1 MTQISSPS
9 PGGVEAGNAP
19 ALDVFALRDSVVDEY
34 KRFATSF
41 TTIHAPDIRE
51 QVEAIYAGNRYWPEP
66 LIQINPS
73 YKRSTDV
80 GALVADGVLDPGCT
94 DIFRAD
100 DEPLS
105 LYEHQKQAIALAAD
119 GESFVVTTG
128 TGSGKSL
135 CFFIPIVSHVLAARR
150 TSAKRRTHAIVV
162 YPMNALANSQMDELT
177 KFIGQVPGERPIT
190 FARYTGQEDGSERRR
205 IADNPPDILLTNFM
219 MLELLM
225 TRQEEIDRRVIGNC
239 AGLRFLVLD
248 ELHTYRGRQGAD
260 VALLVRRVRERL
272 QPGKLLCIGTSATM
286 ASEGALEDK
295 NRVVAGVASKLFG
308 TPIAESNVVTE
319 TLERITDPAATAESV
334 KAGLGEAIDAGVPPH
349 IPDAALR
356 EHPLAVW
363 VETRLGIAF
372 SAVDQHWVRAR
383 PRTVTEAVAELS
395 DESGRSPAVCRSV
408 LRDLLLVSSVPER
421 ERTADRTSIL
431 GASERSFFAFKLHQF
446 ISGAGHAWATIEPP
460 GARTVT
466 VDGQQFLPDHPD
478 KRLYPV
484 HFCREC
490 GHEYHPVRL
499 VQQDGESVFLARD
512 IDDAPPAGQVEAGGD
527 ASEARPEGTF
537 GFLTPYPPEDS
548 PFTFDDREDDYPETW
563 LELDA
568 GGRPRLK
575 KYYRDARARSF
586 TVGSDGRVGSD
597 GCVGSGT
604 RAWFQPGKFRLCLR
618 CGNTQGGAARD
629 RTRLASLSA
638 EGRSSATTVL
648 VGSALR
654 WMHATSAMDPYTRK
668 LLGFTDNRQDAALQA
683 GHFNDFLFVSL
694 VRAGFLGALQ
704 DAGPDG
710 LRSDAL
716 GIAQQRAL
724 GFDRPNPQIRAEW
737 LLEPTL
743 RGFNLQE
750 AEGTLRQV
758 LAYRIWFDQRRGWR
772 YTNPNLEQLG
782 MVRVEYL
789 GLADLAADDELFVDS
804 HPLLRHAGHTVRAA
818 VYRELLDHMRKWM
831 AIRSQVLD
839 TAVLEQVVAKS
850 HSRLRPPWGLG
861 TDEKLRAAR
870 WLMVVAPTRRAST
883 LRDMEL
889 IVRGGSRSGLGR
901 TLRATRL
908 WGGDPSIRDLKSKE
922 LDQLVEDLLR
932 AGAAHGL
939 VSEESTPF
947 NQRGWRL
954 NDACVLFRL
963 GGTAEDGGGSGG
975 PRSVK
980 ETVRNDART
989 PMDSRLR
996 GNDGGAASRLRGNDG
1011 GTGSRLGGN
1020 DGGYAGTVIPAEAGM
1035 IVRTAQPGTPPAVIP
1050 AKAGIHTASTED
1062 ECGSGRNAF
1071 FRDLYENLARMLR
1084 APMHPLF
1091 GFEAREHTAQVD
1103 PDNREIREKRFRFG
1117 EREREE
1123 LGAEE
1128 KRLREVGE
1136 ANRFLPVLFCS
1147 PTMELGVD
1155 IAALN
1160 AVHMRNVPP
1169 TPANYA
1175 QRGGRAGRSGQAA
1188 LVVTYAS
1195 SQSPHDQYFFRDP
1208 RAMVHGEVRAPIL
1221 ELANRDLIDSHLQAV
1236 WLSCVDQPLD
1246 PCIAEL
1252 LVLGDAGR
1260 PIEPDLKAALEDR
1273 RVAAGAGERIRRVLD
1288 LVADEL
1294 TPELAPWYTGRD
1306 LYADGITAAAAG
1318 RFDTAFNRWRDL
1330 FAAAEEQRDAA
1341 RRTMDDYSASYR
1353 DKRAAQTRHAQAV
1366 DQLNLLQRGTTALSS
1381 DFYTY
1386 RYLATEG
1393 FLPGYNFPRLP
1404 LLAYVPASRDG
1415 RGRQTYLQ
1423 RPRFLALAEFGP
1435 RSLVYHE
1442 GRAYRVVRA
1451 LLALGPRESATP
1463 DARLPTRAVR
1473 ICASCG
1479 AGHFG
1484 DDLSMCHACGGSL
1497 GNAEVVGNTYRIENV
1512 ATHPAEHITAND
1524 EERQRQGFDLQTT
1537 FEWAVRDR
1545 EIDVRRASA
1554 SDAEG
1559 EIVHMAYGPGA
1570 TITRLNKGL
1579 RRRADKKVLG
1589 FRIDPVSGYWARNED
1604 DEAEERELDPTAS
1617 PRQWIVPS
1625 VQDRKNALLF
1635 RPADDSLSEVTL
1647 TTVQHAIL
1655 RGIEAVFQLEEGE
1668 MLAEPMPTRD
1678 VRNGFLLYEATEG
1691 GAGVLTRLVSQEE
1704 SLADVARRALRIMHL
1719 AVGDDGLPDSPADLV
1734 DQPDASCVAA
1744 CYRCLM
1750 SYYNQPDHESLD
1762 RRDED
1767 ARAMLLRLARART
1780 VLRAANRQPG
1790 EVSPDD
1796 IALGGV
1802 SMGIEVGSS
1811 RPNLSVSPVSV
1822 AARWREEATRRG
1834 IPAPDPKPLIAGERS
1849 VRCIW
1854 RKHYVAAIIDEA
1866 DRPAVQPMEDL
1877 GFEVVQFEDLEDWRP
1892 AFARLASALGQTS

>member
-1 MTQISSPS
+1 MTRGSSPGPDS
-9 PGGVEAGNAP
+9 DNAGQGSAAP
-19 ALDVFALRDSVVDEY
+19 LDIFALRDSVVDEY

-41 TTIHAPDIRE
+41 TTIRAPDIRE
-51 QVEAIYAGNRYWPEP
+51 QVEAIHAGNRYWPEP

-73 YKRSTDV
+73 YRRTTDV
-80 GALVADGVLDPGCT
+80 ASLVAEGVIQPGCA
-94 DIFRAD
+94 DIFRAKGK
-100 DEPLS
+100 PLR
-105 LYEHQKQAIALAAD
+105 LYKHQEQAVALAAAD
-119 GESFVVTTG
+119 ESFVVTSG

-135 CFFIPIVSHVLAARR
+135 CFFIPIVNHVLAARQAGAGRR
-150 TSAKRRTHAIVV
+150 TSALVV
-162 YPMNALANSQMDELT
+162 YPMNALANSQMDELA
-177 KFIGQVPGERPIT
+177 KFMDQAPGGRPLT
-190 FARYTGQEDGSERRR
+190 FARYTGQEDKERRR
-205 IADNPPDILLTNFM
+205 QIANEPPDILLTNFM

-225 TRQEEIDRRVIGNC
+225 TRQEEVDQRVIGNC
-239 AGLRFLVLD
+239 ADLRFLVLD

-286 ASEGALEDK
+286 ASEGSVEDK
-295 NRVVAGVASKLFG
+295 SRVVAGVASKLFG
-308 TPIAESNVVTE
+308 CRVAESNVITE
-319 TLERITDPAATAESV
+319 TLERITVSTATADSV
-334 KAGLGEAIDAGVPPH
+334 GPVLGQAIDAGASSDLS
-349 IPDAALR
+349 DAALR

-363 VETRLGIAF
+363 VETRLGISF
-372 SAVDQHWVRAR
+372 SEADQRWIRAR
-383 PRTVTEAVAELS
+383 PRTVTEAVDQLAE
-395 DESGRSPAVCRSV
+395 ESGRSASACRRV
-408 LRDLLLVSSVPER
+408 LQELLLVSSVPEQV
-421 ERTADRTSIL
+421 RTSNPEAGETSL
-431 GASERSFFAFKLHQF
+431 FAFKLHQF
-446 ISGAGHAWATIEPP
+446 ISGAGHLYATIEQP
-460 GARTVT
+460 GTRKVT
-466 VDGQQFLPDHPD
+466 VDGQQFLPGDPE

-490 GHEYHPVRL
+490 GHEYHPVRF
-499 VQQDGESVFLARD
+499 VQQVDGETFLARD
-512 IDDAPPAGQVEAGGD
+512 IDDAPPSEQGEAD
-527 ASEARPEGTF
+527 ADAQEARPDGVF
-537 GFLTPYPPEDS
+537 GFLTAHPPDD
-548 PFTFDDREDDYPETW
+548 PDFTFADREPDYPENW
-563 LELDA
+563 LDFDA
-568 GGRPRLK
+568 SGQPRLK
-575 KYYRDARARSF
+575 RYYRDARARSF
-586 TVGSDGRVGSD
+586 LVAPDGRVGS
-597 GCVGSGT
+597 GT
-604 RAWFQPGKFRLCLR
+604 KVWFQPGKFRLCLR
-618 CGNTQGGAARD
+618 CLHTLGGASRD

-648 VGSALR
+648 AGSVLR
-654 WMHATSAMDPYTRK
+654 WMHGAESELAPYTRK

-694 VRAGFLGALQ
+694 VRAGFFGALR
-704 DAGPDG
+704 DAGPNG

-716 GIAQQRAL
+716 GAAQQSAL
-724 GFDRPNPQIRAEW
+724 GFDRPDQQIRAEW
-737 LLEPTL
+737 LLEPGL

-789 GLADLAADDELFVDS
+789 GLDDLAGDDELFAES
-804 HPLLRHAGHTVRAA
+804 HPLLKGASHEVRAA
-818 VYRELLDHMRKWM
+818 LYRELLDHMRKWM

-839 TAVLEQVVAKS
+839 TAVLEQLVAKS
-850 HSRLRPPWGLG
+850 HSRLRSPWGLG
-861 TDEKLRAAR
+861 LGEKPRAAR
-870 WLMVVAPTRRAST
+870 WLMIAAPTRRAST
-883 LRDMEL
+883 FRDMDL
-889 IVRGGSRSGLGR
+889 IARGGSRSALGR
-901 TLRATRL
+901 KLRSTSL
-908 WGGDPSIRDLKSKE
+908 WGGDTSIRSLKSKE
-922 LDQLVEDLLR
+922 VDRLVEDLLQ

-939 VSEESTPF
+939 VSEERTPF
-947 NQRGWRL
+947 DQPGWRL

-963 GGTAEDGGGSGG
+963 GDGPKDGGGS
-975 PRSVK
+975 
-980 ETVRNDART
+980 
-989 PMDSRLR
+989 
-996 GNDGGAASRLRGNDG
+996 
-1011 GTGSRLGGN
+1011 
-1020 DGGYAGTVIPAEAGM
+1020 
-1035 IVRTAQPGTPPAVIP
+1035 AQ
-1050 AKAGIHTASTED
+1050 
-1062 ECGSGRNAF
+1062 NAF

-1084 APMHPLF
+1084 APVHPLF

-1103 PDNREIREKRFRFG
+1103 PDNRAIREKRFRFG
-1117 EREREE
+1117 KRERKE
-1123 LGAEE
+1123 LKEDEG
-1128 KRLREVGE
+1128 RLREVGE

-1155 IAALN
+1155 IATLN

-1188 LVVTYAS
+1188 LVITYAS

-1236 WLSCVDQPLD
+1236 WLSCVDEPLD

-1252 LVLGDAGR
+1252 LVLNDTDR
-1260 PIEPDLKAALEDR
+1260 PIEPDLEAVLKDK
-1273 RVAAGAGERIRRVLD
+1273 RVADVAGERIRRVLD

-1306 LYADGITAAAAG
+1306 AYSESVVAAAAR
-1318 RFDTAFNRWRDL
+1318 RFDEAFDRWRDL

-1353 DKRAAQTRHAQAV
+1353 DKRASQTRHTQAV
-1366 DQLNLLQRGTTALSS
+1366 DQLNLLQRGTSALSS

-1404 LLAYVPASRDG
+1404 LFAYIPASRDG

-1451 LLALGPRESATP
+1451 LLSLGHRESATS

-1473 ICASCG
+1473 ICTTCG

-1484 DDLSMCHACGGSL
+1484 DDLSMCHACETSL
-1497 GNAEVVGNTYRIENV
+1497 GDAEVVGNTYRIENV
-1512 ATHPAEHITAND
+1512 ATYPAERITAND

-1545 EIDVRRASA
+1545 ELDVRRASV
-1554 SDAEG
+1554 SDAAG
-1559 EIVHMAYGPGA
+1559 RIVRMAYGPGA

-1579 RRRADKKVLG
+1579 RRRADKEILG
-1589 FRIDPVSGYWARNED
+1589 FRIDPVSGYWARNEEED
-1604 DEAEERELDPTAS
+1604 AEDRPPDPTAS

-1635 RPADDSLSEVTL
+1635 QPASDSLSDVTL

-1668 MLAEPMPTRD
+1668 MLAEPMPSRQD
-1678 VRNGFLLYEATEG
+1678 RNGFLLYEATEG
-1691 GAGVLTRLVSQEE
+1691 GAGVLTRLVSQDTT
-1704 SLADVARRALRIMHL
+1704 LAAVARRALQIMHL
-1719 AVGDDGLPDSPADLV
+1719 DVGEGPLPDSPEDLADE
-1734 DQPDASCVAA
+1734 PEAACVAA

-1750 SYYNQPDHESLD
+1750 SYYNQPDHDSLD

-1767 ARAMLLRLARART
+1767 ARLLLLRLAQART
-1780 VLRAANRQPG
+1780 ASRESQPSRDAG
-1790 EVSPDD
+1790 PVD
-1796 IALGGV
+1796 GT
-1802 SMGIEVGSS
+1802 GS
-1811 RPNLSVSPVSV
+1811 REG
-1822 AARWREEATRRG
+1822 RWWAEASRRG
-1834 IPAPDPKPLIAGERS
+1834 IPEPDSKPLIAGERA
-1849 VRCIW
+1849 VRYVW
-1854 RKHYVAAIIDEA
+1854 RRHYVAALIDEA
-1866 DRPAVQPMEDL
+1866 DGSALAPMEDL
-1877 GFEVVQFEDLEDWRP
+1877 GFEVIPFEEPAGWNA
-1892 AFARLASALGQTS
+1892 AFARLASALGRAP

>member
-1 MTQISSPS
+1 MTQINSTSTDCS
-9 PGGVEAGNAP
+9 TDASGP
-19 ALDVFALRDSVVDEY
+19 ALDVFSLRDNVVDEY

-51 QVEAIYAGNRYWPEP
+51 QVEAIYAENRYWPEP

-80 GALVADGVLDPGCT
+80 STLVASGVLDPGCA
-94 DIFRAD
+94 DIFRANGQ
-100 DEPLS
+100 PLP
-105 LYEHQKQAIALAAD
+105 LYKHQEQAIALAAA

-135 CFFIPIVSHVLAARR
+135 CFFVPIISHVLDARNI
-150 TSAKRRTHAIVV
+150 SAERRTHAIVV
-162 YPMNALANSQMDELT
+162 YPMNALANSQMDELA
-177 KFIGQVPGERPIT
+177 KFIDPIPGDRPVT
-190 FARYTGQEDGSERRR
+190 FDRYTGQDDRNERRR
-205 IADNPPDILLTNFM
+205 IAREPPDILLTNFM

-225 TRQEEIDRRVIGNC
+225 TRQEELDRQVIGNC
-239 AGLRFLVLD
+239 EDLRFLVLD

-272 QPGKLLCIGTSATM
+272 QPRDLLCIGTSATM

-295 NRVVAGVASKLFG
+295 NRVVADVASKLFG
-308 TPIAESNVVTE
+308 CRIAESNVITE
-319 TLERITDPAATAESV
+319 TLERITDSAATAESV
-334 KAGLGEAIDAGVPPH
+334 SGSLGDAIDAGIPPH
-349 IPDAALR
+349 ISDASLR

-363 VETRLGIAF
+363 VETRLGISF
-372 SAVDQHWVRAR
+372 SDIDQRWVRAR
-383 PRTVTEAVAELS
+383 PRTVTEAVADLS
-395 DESGRSPAVCRSV
+395 EESDRPSTACRGV
-408 LRDLLLVSSVPER
+408 LRDLLLVSSVPEQ
-421 ERTADRTSIL
+421 ERTADS

-446 ISGAGHAWATIEPP
+446 ISGAGHAYATLEPP
-460 GARTVT
+460 GVRKVT
-466 VDGQQFLPDHPD
+466 VDGQQFLPGHAD
-478 KRLYPV
+478 KRLYSV

-499 VQQDGESVFLARD
+499 VQQEGKLVFLARD
-512 IDDAPPAGQVEAGGD
+512 IDDAPPTGQGEAEGE
-527 ASEARPEGTF
+527 ANEARPEGTF
-537 GFLTPYPPEDS
+537 GFLTPHPSNNPA
-548 PFTFDDREDDYPETW
+548 FTFADLEDDYPETW

-568 GGRPRLK
+568 GGVPRIK

-586 TVGSDGRVGSD
+586 AVGSDGRVGS
-597 GCVGSGT
+597 GT
-604 RAWFQPGKFRLCLR
+604 KAWFLPGKFRLCLR

-654 WMHATSAMDPYTRK
+654 WMHANSAMTPYTRK

-683 GHFNDFLFVSL
+683 GHFNDFLFVGL

-704 DAGPDG
+704 DAGPNG
-710 LRSDAL
+710 LRSDEL

-724 GFDRPNPQIRAEW
+724 GFDGSDPQIRAEW

-789 GLADLAADDELFVDS
+789 GLEDLAADDELFADS
-804 HPLLRHAGHTVRAA
+804 HPLLKHADHTVRAA

-839 TAVLEQVVAKS
+839 TAILEQLVAKS
-850 HSRLRPPWGLG
+850 HSRLRLPWGLG
-861 TDEKLRAAR
+861 TDEKPRAAR
-870 WLMVVAPTRRAST
+870 WLMIVAPTRRAST
-883 LRDMEL
+883 LRDTEL

-908 WGGDPSIRDLKSKE
+908 WGGDSSVRDLKSKE

-932 AGAAHGL
+932 AGATHGL

-947 NQRGWRL
+947 DQPGWRL

-963 GGTAEDGGGSGG
+963 GGTPEGGGGSG
-975 PRSVK
+975 
-980 ETVRNDART
+980 
-989 PMDSRLR
+989 
-996 GNDGGAASRLRGNDG
+996 
-1011 GTGSRLGGN
+1011 
-1020 DGGYAGTVIPAEAGM
+1020 
-1035 IVRTAQPGTPPAVIP
+1035 Q
-1050 AKAGIHTASTED
+1050 
-1062 ECGSGRNAF
+1062 NAF

-1084 APMHPLF
+1084 APVHPLF

-1103 PDNREIREKRFRFG
+1103 PENREIREKRFRFG

-1123 LGAEE
+1123 LETD
-1128 KRLREVGE
+1128 KRRLREVGE
-1136 ANRFLPVLFCS
+1136 ADRFLPVLFCS

-1208 RAMVHGEVRAPIL
+1208 KAMVHGEVRAPIL

-1236 WLSCVDQPLD
+1236 WLSCVEQPLD

-1252 LVLGDAGR
+1252 LVLGNAGR
-1260 PIEPDLKAALEDR
+1260 PIEPDLEAALKDR
-1273 RVAAGAGERIRRVLD
+1273 NVADVARGRIRRVLG
-1288 LVADEL
+1288 LVEDEL

-1306 LYADGITAAAAG
+1306 VYVDGIVAAAAA
-1318 RFDTAFNRWRDL
+1318 RFDAAFDRWRDL

-1451 LLALGPRESATP
+1451 LLSLGHRDSATP
-1463 DARLPTRAVR
+1463 DVRLPTRSVR

-1484 DDLSMCHACGGSL
+1484 DDLSMCHACGASL

-1545 EIDVRRASA
+1545 EVDVRRASA

-1559 EIVHMAYGPGA
+1559 EIVHLAYGPGA

-1589 FRIDPVSGYWARNED
+1589 FRIDPVSGYWARN
-1604 DEAEERELDPTAS
+1604 DEEEADGPAPDPTAS

-1625 VQDRKNALLF
+1625 VQDRKNALLI
-1635 RPADDSLSEVTL
+1635 RPVDNSLSEVTL

-1678 VRNGFLLYEATEG
+1678 IRKGFLLYEATEG
-1691 GAGVLTRLVSQEE
+1691 GAGVLTRLASQEE
-1704 SLADVARRALRIMHL
+1704 TLAAVARRALQTMHL
-1719 AVGDDGLPDSPADLV
+1719 DVEDDPLPDSPSDLS
-1734 DQPDASCVAA
+1734 DQPDVSCVAA

-1767 ARAMLLRLARART
+1767 ARAMLLRLAQART
-1780 VLRAANRQPG
+1780 RTVPG
-1790 EVSPDD
+1790 RRFSQTLPEFITVSEDFT
-1796 IALGGV
+1796 V
-1802 SMGIEVGSS
+1802 S
-1811 RPNLSVSPVSV
+1811 
-1822 AARWREEATRRG
+1822 AKDRWREEAARRG
-1834 IPAPDPKPLIAGERS
+1834 IPEPDAEPLVAGERS
-1849 VRCIW
+1849 VRRVW
-1854 RKHYVAAIIDEA
+1854 RRHYVAALVDEA
-1866 DRPAVQPMEDL
+1866 DRPALQPLEEL
-1877 GFEVVQFEDLEDWRP
+1877 GFEVIQFEHPDDWRA
-1892 AFARLASALGQTS
+1892 AFARLASALGHAS